1 MPDRVRY
8 REGRTM
14 TTKSLL
20 YENDWFH
27 SWVSSSAVAP
37 ITISMRMGRRGFSTW
52 PSWSDWARLA
62 RPSARVCQG
71 EPGVSS
77 HPRPILQHLGKWFA
91 TFT

>member
-37 ITISMRMGRRGFSTW
+37 ITISMRMGRTGFSGFSTW
-52 PSWSDWARLA
+52 PSWSGWARLA
-62 RPSARVCQG
+62 HPSARVVKVS
-71 EPGVSS
+71 PG
-77 HPRPILQHLGKWFA
+77 
-91 TFT
+91 